1 VRNLRTNAIT
11 PQFHFVADQRFET
24 VMGGLNPSLKFDLTD
39 PENIGTFLKTRWDT
53 DDRDHA
59 LEHWDPE
66 IDGEMPPLGP
76 EWDTH
81 PIDRQDLPA
90 NPDLWVPHSLPPRV
104 RFQDPS
110 GTQQQEPAKS
120 AAPPPV
126 VILPPAAPD
135 PQPQRAPTLTI
146 DTVRL
151 W

>member
-1 VRNLRTNAIT
+1 VRNLRTSAIT

-53 DDRDHA
+53 DDQDHA

-81 PIDRQDLPA
+81 PIDGQDLPV
-90 NPDLWVPHSLPPRV
+90 NPDLGGPH
-104 RFQDPS
+104 
-110 GTQQQEPAKS
+110 
-120 AAPPPV
+120 
-126 VILPPAAPD
+126 
-135 PQPQRAPTLTI
+135 
-146 DTVRL
+146 
-151 W
+151 